1 MCNRQSCVSSFKL
14 TNIPHWYYCML
25 KNWIATTSECLCL
38 FPLLKADWLASALLW
53 TIILQISWLP
63 LGKTGWCGK
72 RWRCVFLHPV
82 KYTNSVLLLQYVHFV
97 YSSSEIHKLCCS
109 NVLHVVFLHFKTK
122 MAFLRFNMYDLCV
135 FIAHRLCIPPVSSSR
150 QKLTDASAPKCIIAL
165 LPATTTSTS
174 TSHRHHHH
182 HKHHRCHHDLRYHEM
197 CQFTP
202 SSPSLPSFSAKD
214 LLANKPG

>member
-1 MCNRQSCVSSFKL
+1 M
-14 TNIPHWYYCML
+14 
-25 KNWIATTSECLCL
+25 
-38 FPLLKADWLASALLW
+38 
-53 TIILQISWLP
+53 
-63 LGKTGWCGK
+63 
-72 RWRCVFLHPV
+72 